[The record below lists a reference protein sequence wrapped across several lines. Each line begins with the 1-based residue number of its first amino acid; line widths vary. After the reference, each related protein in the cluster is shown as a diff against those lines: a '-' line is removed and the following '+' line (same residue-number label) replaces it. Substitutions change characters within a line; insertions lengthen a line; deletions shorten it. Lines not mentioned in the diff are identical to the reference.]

1 MAIRKC
7 CETTKQK
14 WHKREKEK
22 PLYLRIH
29 ELQNPDVE
37 SQEKLSVFCV
47 LAERVVQSAAT
58 VWENT

>member
-1 MAIRKC
+1 MKL
-7 CETTKQK
+7 KQK